1 MSWVQ
6 SCIISNECISRT
18 VPCTHAVDF
27 TYADGTK
34 VRFYFNAVEICH
46 DLREYLTDENKEH
59 FAYMRRL
66 RRTQNAGSF

>member
-1 MSWVQ
+1 M
-6 SCIISNECISRT
+6 
-18 VPCTHAVDF
+18 
-27 TYADGTK
+27 
-34 VRFYFNAVEICH
+34 RFYFNAVEICH